1 MCTAVWRQLCTV
13 STLGVAMEI
22 IPIAHFPK
30 GNLLRSRE
38 RRCDIYVAGGR
49 VTNQLIPGPS
59 RRRLY
64 YRRRVYCLESRCKKN
79 YCLHCIMGVARVA
92 PGSVVAGGA
101 VTARKCG
108 QMQHNA
114 QHCTRLAARSERVAR
129 ENAPR
134 ARWSRQKQ
142 YNTTTVYCT
151 QVS

>member
-1 MCTAVWRQLCTV
+1 
-13 STLGVAMEI
+13 MEI

-38 RRCDIYVAGGR
+38 RRCDIYVAGAR

-108 QMQHNA
+108 QMQHNTA
-114 QHCTRLAARSERVAR
+114 PGWLQEVKELPERMRHVQGGPGKNNTIRRLCTVR
-129 ENAPR
+129 
-134 ARWSRQKQ
+134 K
-142 YNTTTVYCT
+142 
-151 QVS
+151 